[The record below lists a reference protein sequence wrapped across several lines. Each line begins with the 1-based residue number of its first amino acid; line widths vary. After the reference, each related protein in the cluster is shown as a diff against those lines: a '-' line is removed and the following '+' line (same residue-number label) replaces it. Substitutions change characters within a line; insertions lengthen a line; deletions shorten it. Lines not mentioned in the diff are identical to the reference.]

1 MVQNVRNITQ
11 KHCRGTPMPCAPRMA
26 NHTSADF
33 GHAQFSGTPGTH
45 TLCESSSRAALRTV
59 RHAPW
64 HPHALSQSRSG
75 SCSRSRLRPM
85 AYGSELRVR
94 AEFEQA
100 GIGVCRRL
108 QGCQVQQK
116 EQRNGRAREGE
127 DMSSRLAEPVRH
139 ARRGLPGHG
148 QFSPVQAGPVPG
160 PPPWSS
166 A

>member
-85 AYGSELRVR
+85 ASMGEQSARVK
-94 AEFEQA
+94 FEQA
-100 GIGVCRRL
+100 GASMRGQL
-108 QGCQVQQK
+108 LGCQVQQK
-116 EQRNGRAREGE
+116 VQRSG
-127 DMSSRLAEPVRH
+127 H
-139 ARRGLPGHG
+139 ARVRQRICGQLQVLARGAWRGLTFG
-148 QFSPVQAGPVPG
+148 GPD
-160 PPPWSS
+160 STR
-166 A
+166 